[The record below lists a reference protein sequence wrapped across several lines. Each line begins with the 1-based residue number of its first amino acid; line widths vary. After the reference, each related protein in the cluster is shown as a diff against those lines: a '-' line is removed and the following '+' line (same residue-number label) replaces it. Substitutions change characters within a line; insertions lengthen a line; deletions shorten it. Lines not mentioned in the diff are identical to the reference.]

1 VNAAHNISH
10 TSSSALLFRVV
21 AFEVVVA
28 GDSPLLVANKKSRK
42 SVFLSSKPSIAF
54 AVVAVAVAG
63 PVVGSRNE
71 VKSMRLE
78 KSGVA
83 AVEDDFEALE
93 TRTDAKEDAVAGDEV
108 SLLDE
113 DDGDAVDLLLMEVD
127 GMAIVELACSNNFVN
142 ASSPVEPGE
151 EVVEPSAASRSMLG
165 LTPATVGNAL
175 DMFAGI
181 AVFEMG

>member
-54 AVVAVAVAG
+54 AVVAVEG
-63 PVVGSRNE
+63 PVVVGSRNE

-83 AVEDDFEALE
+83 AAEDDFEALE

-108 SLLDE
+108 SLLE
-113 DDGDAVDLLLMEVD
+113 EAGGDAVDLLLMEVD
-127 GMAIVELACSNNFVN
+127 GMANVELACSNNFVN

-165 LTPATVGNAL
+165 LSPATVGNAL